1 MESID
6 KAEELEI
13 NQDDYSALLYSID
26 SEHEVVV
33 EEAIEL
39 NLEQL
44 EELLSENFELE
55 CLPSAIPTLIAEN
68 KFSKNKET
76 VEPAVFQFICPKCQN
91 KYLRQSNFKKHEQ
104 KCHVGN
110 EGFSSGSLSNN
121 KSYICQNL
129 SKRKKIKLLLLELR
143 HDLHGNSNRFFEK
156 SLKEALIDEA
166 FTIEVEDFKT
176 PGNYAAELSLCILEN
191 TFEKNKIFC
200 TSVLEAFLP
209 ILSLRGNTCKL
220 REQQCTHL
228 HSLFKNEITNG
239 FDLLYSFVLK
249 TWFQIALD
257 WRNQVLL
264 KVNEK
269 ELDLKLTLEEEK
281 TLRYVAGFIPF
292 SFRKRY
298 SNISNTN
305 LRKAVLDLVK
315 SWESQSDN
323 KSLNK
328 TFLDYTRDWTI
339 KINRGGLFL
348 VNDDFYIFIRRL
360 ENVARTVLNLNLI
373 VKYKGEDLRDV
384 IMKKFQTSSLIDFS
398 WESLTKNAKSQ
409 HLKSLLKD
417 IILRKWMSIRIRSFV
432 KSWIRV
438 INRKNGK

>member
-110 EGFSSGSLSNN
+110 EGFSSE
-121 KSYICQNL
+121 
-129 SKRKKIKLLLLELR
+129 LLLLELR

-176 PGNYAAELSLCILEN
+176 PGNYAAELSLY
-191 TFEKNKIFC
+191 F
-200 TSVLEAFLP
+200 
-209 ILSLRGNTCKL
+209 
-220 REQQCTHL
+220 Q
-228 HSLFKNEITNG
+228 ITNG